1 MKKYIILLVAIFI
14 SMNTKADVFEIVS
27 FKYKDD
33 VPFDI
38 QQNSIASLNDIAST
52 FPGFKSRTFYY
63 SKENGRWL
71 DLITWA
77 SLAQAKAA
85 SEKAMQDPEAMK
97 VFALMDEQSMIFSY
111 YEKMGGVPEN

>member
-63 SKENGRWL
+63 SKENGRWF

-85 SEKAMQDPEAMK
+85 SEKAMQ
-97 VFALMDEQSMIFSY
+97 ALHNRRPHPRHIRKNATVHDSLE
-111 YEKMGGVPEN
+111 